1 MPRAQMLMLDM
12 PTKWPS
18 SVCVFTNITELF
30 KFQLPHSSF
39 YSIILK
45 YYGGFLFKISF
56 CPKGL

>member
-30 KFQLPHSSF
+30 KFQFSHSSF

-45 YYGGFLFKISF
+45 YYGGFLFKI
-56 CPKGL
+56 